1 MPNLDR
7 VKHFI
12 VVFKSR
18 QMTAVQKRL
27 VLLIAVAG
35 SGLMTFLI
43 AFGNITDYNTNFE
56 FVKHVLSMD
65 TIFENST
72 VKYRSITNNS
82 IHHFA
87 YVFIIALEV
96 AMAYFFIRSSIELYL
111 QRKGDKEKFNQAKKN
126 AYIGVSLGIILWFVG
141 FTVIGGE
148 WFSMWQS
155 EAWNGLDPAHRLTS
169 FFLLTFLALVV
180 VD

>member
-1 MPNLDR
+1 MSIAP
-7 VKHFI
+7 
-12 VVFKSR
+12 
-18 QMTAVQKRL
+18 KRL
-27 VLLIAVAG
+27 ALFIAVAG

-43 AFGNITDYNTNFE
+43 AFSNITDYATNFE

-72 VKYRSITNNS
+72 VKYRSITHDGF
-82 IHHFA
+82 HHAA
-87 YVFIIALEV
+87 YIFIIAFET
-96 AMAYFFIRSSIELYL
+96 AMAYFFITSTIQMYL
-111 QRKGDKEKFNQAKKN
+111 QLKGDKEKFNSSKKN
-126 AYIGVSLGIILWFVG
+126 AYIGICLGLVLWFVG

-155 EAWNGLDPAHRLTS
+155 ADWNGLDPADRITTFFMLTY
-169 FFLLTFLALVV
+169 LALVV

>member
-1 MPNLDR
+1 MSIAP
-7 VKHFI
+7 
-12 VVFKSR
+12 
-18 QMTAVQKRL
+18 KRL
-27 VLLIAVAG
+27 ALFIAVAG

-43 AFGNITDYNTNFE
+43 AFSNITDYATNFE

-72 VKYRSITNNS
+72 VKYRSITHDGF
-82 IHHFA
+82 HHAA
-87 YVFIIALEV
+87 YIFIIAFET
-96 AMAYFFIRSSIELYL
+96 AMAYFFITSTIQMYL
-111 QRKGDKEKFNQAKKN
+111 QLKGDKEKFNSSKKN
-126 AYIGVSLGIILWFVG
+126 AYIGICLGLVLWFIG

-155 EAWNGLDPAHRLTS
+155 ADWNGLDPADRITTFFMLTY
-169 FFLLTFLALVV
+169 LALVV

>member
-1 MPNLDR
+1 MSIAP
-7 VKHFI
+7 
-12 VVFKSR
+12 
-18 QMTAVQKRL
+18 KRL
-27 VLLIAVAG
+27 ALFIAVAG

-43 AFGNITDYNTNFE
+43 AFSNITDYATNFE

-72 VKYRSITNNS
+72 VKYRSITHDGF
-82 IHHFA
+82 HHAA
-87 YVFIIALEV
+87 YIFIIAFET
-96 AMAYFFIRSSIELYL
+96 AMAYFFITSTIEMYL
-111 QRKGDKEKFNQAKKN
+111 QLKGDKEKFNSSKKN
-126 AYIGVSLGIILWFVG
+126 AYIGICLGLVLWFVG

-155 EAWNGLDPAHRLTS
+155 ADWNGLDPADRITTFFMLTY
-169 FFLLTFLALVV
+169 LALVV

>member
-1 MPNLDR
+1 MSIAP
-7 VKHFI
+7 
-12 VVFKSR
+12 
-18 QMTAVQKRL
+18 KRL
-27 VLLIAVAG
+27 ALFIAVAG

-43 AFGNITDYNTNFE
+43 AFSNITDYATNFE

-72 VKYRSITNNS
+72 VKYRSITHDGF
-82 IHHFA
+82 HHAA
-87 YVFIIALEV
+87 YIFIIAFET
-96 AMAYFFIRSSIELYL
+96 AMAYFFITSTIQMYL
-111 QRKGDKEKFNQAKKN
+111 QLKGDKEKFNTSKKN
-126 AYIGVSLGIILWFVG
+126 AYIGICLGLVLWFVG

-155 EAWNGLDPAHRLTS
+155 ADWNGLDPADRITTFFMLTY
-169 FFLLTFLALVV
+169 LALVV

>member
-1 MPNLDR
+1 MSIAP
-7 VKHFI
+7 
-12 VVFKSR
+12 
-18 QMTAVQKRL
+18 KRL
-27 VLLIAVAG
+27 ALFIAVAG

-43 AFGNITDYNTNFE
+43 AFSNITDYATNFE

-72 VKYRSITNNS
+72 VKYRSITHVGF
-82 IHHFA
+82 HHA
-87 YVFIIALEV
+87 
-96 AMAYFFIRSSIELYL
+96 AYFFITSAIQMYL
-111 QRKGDKEKFNQAKKN
+111 QLKSDKEKFKTSKKN
-126 AYIGVSLGIILWFVG
+126 AYIGICLGLVLWFVG

-155 EAWNGLDPAHRLTS
+155 ADWNGLDPADRITTFFMLTY
-169 FFLLTFLALVV
+169 LALVV

>member
-1 MPNLDR
+1 MSIAP
-7 VKHFI
+7 
-12 VVFKSR
+12 
-18 QMTAVQKRL
+18 KRL
-27 VLLIAVAG
+27 ALFIAVAG

-43 AFGNITDYNTNFE
+43 AFSNITDYATNFE

-72 VKYRSITNNS
+72 VKYRSIT
-82 IHHFA
+82 HDGFYHAA
-87 YVFIIALEV
+87 YIFIIAFET
-96 AMAYFFIRSSIELYL
+96 AMAYFFITSTIQMYTQL
-111 QRKGDKEKFNQAKKN
+111 KGDKEKFNSSKKN
-126 AYIGVSLGIILWFVG
+126 AYIGICLGLVLWFVG

-155 EAWNGLDPAHRLTS
+155 ADWNGLDPADRITTFFMLTY
-169 FFLLTFLALVV
+169 LALVI

>member
-1 MPNLDR
+1 MSIAP
-7 VKHFI
+7 
-12 VVFKSR
+12 
-18 QMTAVQKRL
+18 KRL
-27 VLLIAVAG
+27 ALFIAVAG

-43 AFGNITDYNTNFE
+43 AFSNITDYATNFE

-72 VKYRSITNNS
+72 VKYRSITHVGF
-82 IHHFA
+82 HHAA
-87 YVFIIALEV
+87 YIFIIAFET
-96 AMAYFFIRSSIELYL
+96 AMAYFFITSAIQMYL
-111 QRKGDKEKFNQAKKN
+111 QLKSDKEKFNTSKKN
-126 AYIGVSLGIILWFVG
+126 AYIGICLGLVLWFVG

-155 EAWNGLDPAHRLTS
+155 ADWNGLDPADRITTFFMLTY
-169 FFLLTFLALVV
+169 LALVV

>member
-1 MPNLDR
+1 MSIAP
-7 VKHFI
+7 
-12 VVFKSR
+12 
-18 QMTAVQKRL
+18 KRL
-27 VLLIAVAG
+27 ALFIAVAG

-43 AFGNITDYNTNFE
+43 AFSNITDYATNFE

-72 VKYRSITNNS
+72 VKYRSITHDGF
-82 IHHFA
+82 HHAA
-87 YVFIIALEV
+87 YIFIIAFET
-96 AMAYFFIRSSIELYL
+96 AMAYFFITSTIQMYTQL
-111 QRKGDKEKFNQAKKN
+111 KGDKEKFNASKKN
-126 AYIGVSLGIILWFVG
+126 AYIGICLGLVLWFVG

-155 EAWNGLDPAHRLTS
+155 ADWNGLDPADRITTFFMLTY
-169 FFLLTFLALVV
+169 LALVV